1 MPTIDIKLPP
11 IIIDKETGEAKY
23 VSEDSPEFI
32 AIAVRHISGKKW
44 LTRQDKKTLSKAADI
59 MEELLERRKIYCSV
73 VGNDVMLFQNDILRQ
88 FNNMK
93 RG

>member
-1 MPTIDIKLPP
+1 MPTIDIKLPL
-11 IIIDKETGEAKY
+11 IIIDKETGETKY

-32 AIAVRHISGKKW
+32 AMEVRHISGKKW
-44 LTRQDKKTLSKAADI
+44 LTREDKKTLSKAADI

-73 VGNDVMLFQNDILRQ
+73 VGNNVMLFQNDILRQ
-88 FNNMK
+88 FNNRK